1 MTDRME
7 IGDTDQPSA
16 SEGGSSGSSFP
27 ITTTA
32 AALVEIESGG
42 RREMH
47 WHPQAD
53 EWQYWI
59 EGQGRMTVFASGS
72 SASTFDYQGAT

>member
-1 MTDRME
+1 
-7 IGDTDQPSA
+7 
-16 SEGGSSGSSFP
+16 
-27 ITTTA
+27 
-32 AALVEIESGG
+32 
-42 RREMH
+42 MH